1 MQDWNVIV
9 TIREK
14 GFGEAVKLLE
24 QFGPVSGTDFFNVL
38 VMKTNDTRMLLEALN
53 KEIEEN
59 PGTLNFISRVVPV
72 TETFNFQ
79 SKEEFESRA
88 KEIVLQWAPQLT
100 GKSFHVR
107 MHRRGFKGRLSSI
120 EVEQFLDGILLQHLE
135 QLGSPGRIDFENPDA
150 IIAVETVGQG
160 AGLSCWARKD
170 LVSYPFLGLSDR

>member
-14 GFGEAVKLLE
+14 GFKEAVELLE
-24 QFGPVSGTDFFNVL
+24 QFGPVSRTDFFNVL
-38 VMKTNDTRMLLEALN
+38 VMKTADIQKMLQALG

-59 PGTLNFISRVVPV
+59 PGTLNLISRVVPV
-72 TETFNFQ
+72 TDTFNFQ

-100 GKSFHVR
+100 GKDFHVR

-120 EVEQFLDGILLQHLE
+120 DVEHFLDGVLLERLE
-135 QLGSPGRIDFENPDA
+135 RLSSPGRIDFENPDA
-150 IIAVETVGQG
+150 IIAVETVGQR
-160 AGLSCWARKD
+160 AGLSFWSRKD
-170 LVSYPFLGLSDR
+170 LEGCPFLGLSDS